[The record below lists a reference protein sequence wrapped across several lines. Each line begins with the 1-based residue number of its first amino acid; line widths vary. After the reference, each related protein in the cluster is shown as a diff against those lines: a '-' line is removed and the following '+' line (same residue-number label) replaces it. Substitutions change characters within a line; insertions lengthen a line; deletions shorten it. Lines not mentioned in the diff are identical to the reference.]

1 MLWRLACSIASR
13 AYPTTDVGGNV
24 SSTRPNRQTAREVIV
39 EARAD
44 VVAVVVGKVVLVEA
58 AAAAER
64 GVRILSQ
71 VRVIPGHLEDVL

>member
-1 MLWRLACSIASR
+1 M
-13 AYPTTDVGGNV
+13 
-24 SSTRPNRQTAREVIV
+24 AREVIV

-44 VVAVVVGKVVLVEA
+44 VVAVVVGNVVLVEA

>member
-1 MLWRLACSIASR
+1 M
-13 AYPTTDVGGNV
+13 

-58 AAAAER
+58 AAAAAER

>member
-1 MLWRLACSIASR
+1 M
-13 AYPTTDVGGNV
+13 
-24 SSTRPNRQTAREVIV
+24 AREVIV

-44 VVAVVVGKVVLVEA
+44 VIAVVVGKVVLVEA

>member
-1 MLWRLACSIASR
+1 M
-13 AYPTTDVGGNV
+13 
-24 SSTRPNRQTAREVIV
+24 
-39 EARAD
+39 
-44 VVAVVVGKVVLVEA
+44 VVGKVVLVEA